1 MAWLWRIE
9 RLWDNCNKPVD
20 SLEGMRVEK
29 KRPRQQTA
37 ARSVSGRLEGRL
49 RGGGARAILKVGMYP
64 PLEFLEVEGL
74 GKIVVGAKA
83 NCLLLGIRGAECR
96 NQNNI
101 DITEIAPNGSDQIQP
116 VHPRHIHVGNHQVAT
131 MTL

>member
-29 KRPRQQTA
+29 KRPRRQTA
-37 ARSVSGRLEGRL
+37 ARSVSGRLEVRL
-49 RGGGARAILKVGMYP
+49 RSGGARAILEIGMHP
-64 PLEFLEVEGL
+64 PLKFFEIEGL
-74 GKIVVGAKA
+74 GEIVVGAKA
-83 NCLLLGIRGAECR
+83 HSLLLGIGSAERGD
-96 NQNNI
+96 QNDI